1 MMDQLIENFPGQLKE
16 ALEIAKS
23 LTLVKL
29 KYDFHEVV
37 VAGMG
42 GSGIGGQFVQ
52 SLIADESSIPLY
64 VNKSYD
70 LPAFV
75 DENSL
80 VIVSSYSG
88 NTEESISAFYSAL
101 TRKATIVCLSSG
113 GTLQS
118 EAEINNIPFVA
129 LPPGSQSPRACLG
142 YSIVLQLAILHQY
155 GIIKHGILDQFLV
168 ASDLIKYENE
178 EIKTK
183 AKTIAVQLAGKL
195 TVIYSADVF
204 EPAAVRLRQ
213 QLNENAKVLCW
224 HHTFPE
230 MNHNELVGW
239 VDKMPLAVVY
249 LRTKDDLKKNAKRMD
264 ISKTIISGKTNTFIE
279 IYAKGHSRAEK
290 MVYFIHLADWISFF
304 LAQIRG
310 VDATEIKVIE
320 FLKSELEKDSL
331 G

>member
-16 ALEIAKS
+16 ALEIAKT
-23 LTLVKL
+23 LTPVQVKS
-29 KYDFHEVV
+29 DFHEAV

-52 SLIADESSIPLY
+52 SLIADECTVPLY

-75 DENSL
+75 DENTL
-80 VIVSSYSG
+80 VIISSYSG
-88 NTEESISAFYSAL
+88 NTEESISAFHSAL
-101 TRKATIVCLSSG
+101 TKKAKIVCLSSG
-113 GTLQS
+113 GTLQV
-118 EAEINNIPFVA
+118 EAEKNNIPFVVV
-129 LPPGSQSPRACLG
+129 PPGSQSPRACLG
-142 YSIVLQLAILHQY
+142 YSIVLQLAILHQH
-155 GIIKHGILDQFLV
+155 GIIRHALLEHFLI

-178 EIKTK
+178 EIKNK
-183 AKTIAVQLAGKL
+183 AKAIADQLLGKIP
-195 TVIYSADVF
+195 VIYATDVF

-213 QLNENAKVLCW
+213 QLNENAKILCW

-239 VDKMPLAVVY
+239 VDKMPLAVIF
-249 LRTKDDLKKNAKRMD
+249 LRTKDDLKKNVRRMD
-264 ISKTIISGKTNTFIE
+264 ISKSVISSKTNTFIE

-290 MVYFIHLADWISFF
+290 MVYFIHLADWISVY
-304 LAQIRG
+304 LASLRN
-310 VDATEIKVIE
+310 VDATEINIIN

-331 G
+331 K